1 MKKCWMF
8 FLAAGGVCGCSTP
21 KLSVHVDDVKTT
33 CNVSIPAEQGKEQC
47 TVSVENSSGIIA
59 VSCAPDQLHERPTL
73 RQMSTMA
80 DLIFDEYLRPKLEDN
95 ADLSDVDLTILA
107 CCLNI
112 RIARMKAMTTQVVNA
127 IDIDPSSITYG
138 MVAHPKITTPNDFGA
153 GDKWKELER
162 ARGDSEKEF
171 KEFIDATIDEELRSE
186 TTSGMQIIKWGES
199 FSGNEN
205 ENLTCSLDRADRNKV
220 LRHVLKNEPFNVDDM
235 IDPHMV
241 LKKVV
246 NRVYP
251 FLISPSWFQP
261 RNMNDVKDVFE
272 RHYESLKSRKR
283 NLDWREP
290 YMDSITTLRKMYEI
304 SSFSSTNK
312 VVMKSRQADRLD
324 DLVRQN
330 ANAIKRTTVDAE
342 TLVVEYQV
350 GVTMIECVR
359 LMQYFYQ
366 RSYNKWDF
374 EWLLN
379 EYKKIGKAFTDY
391 VKSENINGFQNE
403 TLKYCYRKYIAEF
416 FEDRLDKS
424 QDELWSE
431 GIIPFKPE
439 RNK

>member
-1 MKKCWMF
+1 MRRCWMI

-21 KLSVHVDDVKTT
+21 KLSVYVDDAKTT

-47 TVSVENSSGIIA
+47 AVSVENSSGIIA
-59 VSCAPDQLHERPTL
+59 VSCAPDQRHEHPTL
-73 RQMSTMA
+73 RQMSTWA
-80 DLIFDEYLRPKLEDN
+80 DLVFDEYLRPKLEDN
-95 ADLSDVDLTILA
+95 EDLSDAELTILA

-127 IDIDPSSITYG
+127 IDVDPSSVTYG
-138 MVAHPKITTPNDFGA
+138 MVAHPKITAASDFGA
-153 GDKWKELER
+153 GHRWKELEQ
-162 ARGDSEKEF
+162 ARCDSEKGF
-171 KEFIDATIDEELRSE
+171 KEFIDAAIDEELRCE
-186 TTSGMQIIKWGES
+186 TTSGMQIKKWGES

-205 ENLTCSLDRADRNKV
+205 KNLTCSLDRADRNKV
-220 LRHVLKNEPFNVDDM
+220 LRHVLKNEPFDVDDM

-241 LKKVV
+241 LKKVA
-246 NRVYP
+246 NRV
-251 FLISPSWFQP
+251 LAISPSWFQP

-283 NLDWREP
+283 NLGWRES
-290 YMDSITTLRKMYEI
+290 YLDSIVNLRRMYEA
-304 SSFSSTNK
+304 SSYSSTNK
-312 VVMKSRQADRLD
+312 VIMKSRQADRLG
-324 DLVRQN
+324 DLMRQN
-330 ANAIKRTTVDAE
+330 ANAIKRTTADAE
-342 TLVVEYQV
+342 ALVVEYQV

-374 EWLLN
+374 EWLLT

-391 VKSENINGFQNE
+391 VKSQNVNDFQNE

-424 QDELWSE
+424 QDGLWSE
-431 GIIPFKPE
+431 GVIPFKPE